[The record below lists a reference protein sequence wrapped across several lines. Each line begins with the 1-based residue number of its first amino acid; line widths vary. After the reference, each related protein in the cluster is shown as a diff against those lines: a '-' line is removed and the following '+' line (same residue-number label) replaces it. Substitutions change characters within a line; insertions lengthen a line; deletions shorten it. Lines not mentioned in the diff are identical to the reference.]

1 MVMTMTKALEVTVE
15 NNFTVHTKRTLE
27 ALPLV
32 ERLYIQEKHKIH
44 FKYKRGDI
52 VYHCFMF

>member
-1 MVMTMTKALEVTVE
+1 MAMTMNVASEVIVN
-15 NNFTVHTKRTLE
+15 NNFTVHTKRTLQ

>member
-1 MVMTMTKALEVTVE
+1 MKNYV
-15 NNFTVHTKRTLE
+15 VHTKRTLD
-27 ALPLV
+27 ALPDGGAEIRQLSKV
-32 ERLYIQEKHKIH
+32 K

>member
-1 MVMTMTKALEVTVE
+1 ME
-15 NNFTVHTKRTLE
+15 NNFTVHTKRTLA